1 MSGVVDTR
9 VARGFSPVMSKGDR
23 MKRTLIGLVV
33 AAIALVAVAER
44 PANAQDLQQR
54 LAAVKQSVTANQQA
68 LRSYTWLEKTE
79 LSLKGEV
86 KATKVDSCRYGPDG
100 KVQKTPVVQPPPAE
114 KKRGLRGKIAANKT
128 EEMKEELQATIALI
142 QQYVPPDP
150 GMIQVVMNAGTAS
163 LGQAGPELVAFN
175 FPGYAKQGDA
185 LTITFDKAITGLR
198 QIDVKTWL
206 EKPEEPATLRVV
218 MQSMP
223 NGISFPG
230 SIVLSIPASKL
241 EVRIT
246 KSNYQKLAQ

>member
-1 MSGVVDTR
+1 
-9 VARGFSPVMSKGDR
+9 MSKGDR

-100 KVQKTPVVQPPPAE
+100 KVQKTPVVQPPPPE
-114 KKRGLRGKIAANKT
+114 KKRGLRGKIVANKT
-128 EEMKEELQATIALI
+128 AEMKEELQATVALI

-150 GMIQVVMNAGTAS
+150 GLIQVVMNAGTAS

-185 LTITFDKAITGLR
+185 LTITFDKAITALR
-198 QIDVKTWL
+198 QIDVETWL

-230 SIVLSIPASKL
+230 SIVLNIPASKI

-246 KSNYQKLAQ
+246 KSNYQKLAM

>member
-1 MSGVVDTR
+1 
-9 VARGFSPVMSKGDR
+9 
-23 MKRTLIGLVV
+23 MKRMTVGCVL
-33 AAIALVAVAER
+33 AALALAAAAG
-44 PANAQDLQQR
+44 PAAAQDLQER
-54 LAAVKQSVTANQQA
+54 LAAVKQSVAANQQA

-100 KVQKTPVVQPPPAE
+100 RVQKTPVVQPPPPE
-114 KKRGLRGKIAANKT
+114 KKRGLRGKIVANKT
-128 EEMKEELQATIALI
+128 EEMKEELQATVALI
-142 QQYVPPDP
+142 HQYVPPDP
-150 GMIQVVMNAGTAS
+150 GLIQVVMNTGTAS
-163 LGQAGPELVAFN
+163 VGQAGPQALAFT
-175 FPGYAKQGDA
+175 FPGYVKAGDA

-206 EKPEEPATLRVV
+206 EKPEEPAMLRVV

-223 NGISFPG
+223 NGVSFPG

>member
-1 MSGVVDTR
+1 
-9 VARGFSPVMSKGDR
+9 
-23 MKRTLIGLVV
+23 MKRMTIGCVLTGLVL
-33 AAIALVAVAER
+33 AALVQ
-44 PANAQDLQQR
+44 PAGAQDLKER
-54 LAAVKQSVTANQQA
+54 LAAVKQSIAANQQA

-100 KVQKTPVVQPPPAE
+100 KVQKTPVVQPPPPE
-114 KKRGLRGKIAANKT
+114 KKRGLRGKVIANKT
-128 EEMKEELQATIALI
+128 EEMKEELQATVALI
-142 QQYVPPDP
+142 QQYIPPDP

-163 LGQAGPELVAFN
+163 VGQAGPQNLAFT
-175 FPGYAKQGDA
+175 FPGYVKAGDA
-185 LTITFDKAITGLR
+185 LTVTFDKAITGLR
-198 QIDVKTWL
+198 QIDVKTWV
-206 EKPEEPATLRVV
+206 EKPEEPATLKVV

>member
-1 MSGVVDTR
+1 LNQENT
-9 VARGFSPVMSKGDR
+9 
-23 MKRTLIGLVV
+23 MKRMTIGCVLAGLV
-33 AAIALVAVAER
+33 LAVLNR
-44 PANAQDLQQR
+44 PAGAQDLKQK
-54 LAAVKQSVTANQQA
+54 LAAVKQSIAANQQA

-100 KVQKTPVVQPPPAE
+100 KVQKTPVVQPPPPE
-114 KKRGLRGKIAANKT
+114 KKRGLRGKIVANKT
-128 EEMKEELQATIALI
+128 EEMKEELQATVALI

-150 GMIQVVMNAGTAS
+150 GQIQVVMNAGTAS
-163 LGQAGPELVAFN
+163 IGQAGPQLLAFN

-185 LTITFDKAITGLR
+185 LTVTFDKAMTGLR
-198 QIDVKTWL
+198 QIAVKTWL
-206 EKPEEPATLRVV
+206 EKPEEPAMLKVV

-223 NGISFPG
+223 NGVSFPG

-246 KSNYQKLAQ
+246 KSNYQKLAK

>member
-1 MSGVVDTR
+1 
-9 VARGFSPVMSKGDR
+9 
-23 MKRTLIGLVV
+23 MKRIMMRTIVAGLALT
-33 AAIALVAVAER
+33 AAAAG
-44 PANAQDLQQR
+44 PAGAQDLQQR
-54 LAAVKQSVTANQQA
+54 LAAVKQSIAANQQA
-68 LRSYTWLEKTE
+68 LRSYSWLEKTE

-100 KVQKTPVVQPPPAE
+100 KVQKTPVVQPPPPE

-128 EEMKEELQATIALI
+128 EEMKEELQATAALI
-142 QQYVPPDP
+142 QQYVPPAPDQ
-150 GMIQVVMNAGTAS
+150 IQVVMNAGTAS
-163 LGQAGPELVAFN
+163 LGQAGPNLVAFT

-185 LTITFDKAITGLR
+185 LTITFDKAMTALR
-198 QIDVKTWL
+198 QLDVKTWL

-230 SIVLSIPASKL
+230 SIVLSIPASKI

-246 KSNYQKLAQ
+246 KSNYQKLAM

>member
-1 MSGVVDTR
+1 
-9 VARGFSPVMSKGDR
+9 
-23 MKRTLIGLVV
+23 MKRIMMRTIVAGLALT
-33 AAIALVAVAER
+33 AAAAG
-44 PANAQDLQQR
+44 PAGAQDLQQR
-54 LAAVKQSVTANQQA
+54 LAAVKQSIAANQQA
-68 LRSYTWLEKTE
+68 LRSYSWLEKTE

-100 KVQKTPVVQPPPAE
+100 KVQKTPVVQPPPPE

-128 EEMKEELQATIALI
+128 EEMKEELQATAALI
-142 QQYVPPDP
+142 QQYVPPAPDQ
-150 GMIQVVMNAGTAS
+150 IQVVMNAGTAS
-163 LGQAGPELVAFN
+163 LGQAGPNLVAFT
-175 FPGYAKQGDA
+175 FPGYVKQGDA
-185 LTITFDKAITGLR
+185 LTITFDKAMTALR
-198 QIDVKTWL
+198 QLDVKTWL

-246 KSNYQKLAQ
+246 KSNYQKLAM

>member
-1 MSGVVDTR
+1 
-9 VARGFSPVMSKGDR
+9 
-23 MKRTLIGLVV
+23 MKRRTIGGVL
-33 AAIALVAVAER
+33 AAIALAAVGG
-44 PANAQDLQQR
+44 PAAAQDLPQR
-54 LAAVKQSVTANQQA
+54 LAAVKQSVAANQQA

-79 LSLKGEV
+79 LILKGEV

-100 KVQKTPVVQPPPAE
+100 KIQKTPVVQPPPPE
-114 KKRGLRGKIAANKT
+114 KKRGLRGKIIANKT

-163 LGQAGPELVAFN
+163 LGQAGPQLVAFN

-185 LTITFDKAITGLR
+185 LTLTFDKAITGLR
-198 QIDVKTWL
+198 QVDVKTWL
-206 EKPEEPATLRVV
+206 EKPEEPAMLRVV

-230 SIVLSIPASKL
+230 SIVLSIPASKI

-246 KSNYQKLAQ
+246 KSNYQKLAR

>member
-1 MSGVVDTR
+1 MQRIMMGTI
-9 VARGFSPVMSKGDR
+9 VA
-23 MKRTLIGLVV
+23 GLALMG
-33 AAIALVAVAER
+33 AAAG
-44 PANAQDLQQR
+44 PAGAQDLQQR
-54 LAAVKQSVTANQQA
+54 LAAVKQSIAANQQA

-100 KVQKTPVVQPPPAE
+100 KVQKTPVVQPPPPE
-114 KKRGLRGKIAANKT
+114 KKRGLKGKIVANKT
-128 EEMKEELQATIALI
+128 EDMKEELQATAALI
-142 QQYVPPDP
+142 QQYVPPAPDQ
-150 GMIQVVMNAGTAS
+150 IQVVMNAGTAS
-163 LGQAGPELVAFN
+163 LGQAGPNLVAFT
-175 FPGYAKQGDA
+175 FPGYVKQGDA
-185 LTITFDKAITGLR
+185 LTITFDKAMTALR
-198 QIDVKTWL
+198 QLDVKTWL

-246 KSNYQKLAQ
+246 KSNYQKLAM

>member
-1 MSGVVDTR
+1 
-9 VARGFSPVMSKGDR
+9 
-23 MKRTLIGLVV
+23 MKRIMIGTIV
-33 AAIALVAVAER
+33 AGLALMGAAAR
-44 PANAQDLQQR
+44 PAGAQDLQQR
-54 LAAVKQSVTANQQA
+54 LAAVKQSIAANQQA
-68 LRSYTWLEKTE
+68 LRSYSWLEKTE

-100 KVQKTPVVQPPPAE
+100 KVQKTPVVQPPPPE

-128 EEMKEELQATIALI
+128 EDMKEELQATAALI
-142 QQYVPPDP
+142 QQYVPPAPDQ
-150 GMIQVVMNAGTAS
+150 IQVVMNAGTAS
-163 LGQAGPELVAFN
+163 LGQAGPNLVAFT
-175 FPGYAKQGDA
+175 FPGYVKQGDA
-185 LTITFDKAITGLR
+185 LTITFDKAMTALR
-198 QIDVKTWL
+198 QLDVKTWL

-246 KSNYQKLAQ
+246 KSNYQKLAM

>member
-1 MSGVVDTR
+1 
-9 VARGFSPVMSKGDR
+9 
-23 MKRTLIGLVV
+23 MKRMTVGCVL
-33 AAIALVAVAER
+33 AALALTTFAR
-44 PANAQDLQQR
+44 PAAAQDLKEK
-54 LAAVKQSVTANQQA
+54 LAAVKQSIAANQQA

-100 KVQKTPVVQPPPAE
+100 KVQKTPVVQPPPPE
-114 KKRGLRGKIAANKT
+114 KKRGLRGKIVANKT
-128 EEMKEELQATIALI
+128 EEMKEELQATVALI
-142 QQYVPPDP
+142 QQYVPPDS
-150 GMIQVVMNAGTAS
+150 GQIQVVMNAGTAS
-163 LGQAGPELVAFN
+163 VSQAGADLLAFN
-175 FPGYAKQGDA
+175 FPGYAKRGDA

-230 SIVLSIPASKL
+230 SIVLNIPASKI

-246 KSNYQKLAQ
+246 KSNYQKLAM